1 MDKCTENKS
10 NQSSFLIRNTLM
22 RKIASSED
30 EDALFYDTTML
41 KILLGQETN
50 ENITLKLVYSQ
61 QTF

>member
-1 MDKCTENKS
+1 
-10 NQSSFLIRNTLM
+10 M